1 MAESVT
7 EKFLRYVQIDTQ
19 SKEDV
24 EQVPS
29 TEKQFDLAR
38 LLADELKAM
47 GLDDAEVDEHAY
59 VMATV
64 PATVGMENAPVLGLI
79 AHMDTSPEA
88 EGKATPIIHENY
100 DGGNI
105 ELPEGDV
112 VISPEENPELKNY
125 IGHDIITSNGSSLL
139 GADDK
144 SGVAEIMTAVERMI
158 EDGTPHG
165 KIRIGF
171 TPDEEVAKGTAF
183 FDVEKF
189 GADFA
194 YTIDGGEI
202 GQVEEENFNA
212 ATGIFTLTGYNVH
225 PGYARDKMVNSMRA
239 MGYLVTLLPED
250 VAPETT
256 DGYDGYLHPHHFDG
270 SVDVSNLKVL
280 IRDFTD
286 EGMAEKALVLK
297 AIRSKVQET
306 YPKVSVKLEIKDSYK
321 NMKSVLDQHPHVME
335 IAKQACTNVGIE
347 PNVHNIRGGTDG
359 SRLCYM
365 GLPTPNI
372 FSGGINFHGVKEFI
386 PVSSMEKAVD
396 VIIEIAKLSAEH
408 EA

>member
-7 EKFLRYVQIDTQ
+7 DRFLRYVQIDTQ

-24 EQVPS
+24 DEVPS
-29 TEKQFDLAR
+29 TERQFDLAR
-38 LLADELKAM
+38 LLVEELAAL
-47 GLDDAEVDEHAY
+47 GLEDASVDEHCY

-64 PATVGMENAPVLGLI
+64 PATEGLEGAPVLGLL

-88 EGKATPIIHENY
+88 AGKAAPMIWKDY
-100 DGGNI
+100 DGGII
-105 ELPEGDV
+105 ELPEGSV
-112 VISPEENPELKNY
+112 VISPEENAELKNY
-125 IGHDIITSNGSSLL
+125 VGHDIITSDGSSLL

-144 SGVAEIMTAVERMI
+144 AGVAEIMAAVERMI
-158 EDGTPHG
+158 EEKVPHG
-165 KIRIGF
+165 RIRIGF

-183 FDVEKF
+183 FDVDAF

-239 MGYLVTLLPED
+239 MGFLMTLLPED

-256 DGYDGYLHPHHFDG
+256 ADYEGYLHPHNLAG
-270 SVDVSNLKVL
+270 SVDISTLKVL

-286 EGMAEKALVLK
+286 EGMAEKSLVLK
-297 AIRSKVQET
+297 AIRNKVQET
-306 YPKVSVKLEIKDSYK
+306 YPKVDVQLEIKDSYR

-335 IAKQACTNVGIE
+335 IAKRACLDCGIE
-347 PNVHNIRGGTDG
+347 PIVHNIRGGTDG
-359 SRLCYM
+359 ARLCYM

-372 FSGGINFHGVKEFI
+372 FSGGINFHSVKEFI

-396 VIIEIAKLSAEH
+396 VIVAIAGLTAET
-408 EA
+408 E